1 MAKVLRMSF
10 KNEGGNTVSI
20 SLDAP
25 RDNLTEAEVQAAMD
39 LVISKNIFTSTGGNL
54 VSKFDAKI
62 IDTTVTD
69 LYTPAV

>member
-25 RDNLTEAEVQAAMD
+25 KDTLTAAGVEAAMD
-39 LVISKNIFTSTGGNL
+39 LVITKNIFTSSGGNL
-54 VSKFDAKI
+54 VTKADAKI
-62 IDTTVTD
+62 IDTAVTD
-69 LYTPAV
+69 LYTPA

>member
-25 RDNLTEAEVQAAMD
+25 RDNLTEAEVEAAMD
-39 LVISKNIFTSTGGNL
+39 LVITKNIFTSSGGNL
-54 VSKFDAKI
+54 VTKSDAKI

>member
-1 MAKVLRMSF
+1 MAKVLRLSF

-25 RDNLTEAEVQAAMD
+25 REDVTEAEVVTAMD
-39 LVISKNIFTSTGGNL
+39 LVITKNIFTSTGGNL
-54 VSKFDAKI
+54 ATKYDAKI

>member
-25 RDNLTEAEVQAAMD
+25 KETLTAAEVEAAMD
-39 LVISKNIFTSTGGNL
+39 LVITKNIFTSSGGNL
-54 VSKFDAKI
+54 VAKSDAKI

-69 LYTPAV
+69 LYTPA

>member
-25 RDNLTEAEVQAAMD
+25 RDNVTEAEVQTAMD
-39 LVISKNIFTSTGGNL
+39 LVITKNIFTSSGGNL
-54 VSKFDAKI
+54 VSKSDAKI